1 MTTLIQFSIK
11 FPYVKPS
18 FFNGSVYKR
27 PTFSFSQLEP
37 KFTSFHLGSFKLRAY
52 RQRWSLLGGGV
63 FKNGVLLEEKGKRVV
78 LVRNSLRG
86 GGGGRDDGGNTRVLV
101 NLGLAIGLTYL
112 TMNGQLGWIFDAI
125 VSIWVLFSLLL
136 LLLLLYWVI
145 LVLSANET

>member
-11 FPYVKPS
+11 FPYLKPS
-18 FFNGSVYKR
+18 FFNDSVYKR

-52 RQRWSLLGGGV
+52 RERWSFLGGGV
-63 FKNGVLLEEKGKRVV
+63 FKNGVLFEEREKRVV
-78 LVRNSLRG
+78 LVKNSLR

-125 VSIWVLFSLLL
+125 VSIWVLFSLWLL
-136 LLLLLYWVI
+136 LLFGHFSLI
-145 LVLSANET
+145 SLSFY